1 MAFTWSFD
9 KGFGGARDSA
19 PDRTATSGATVI
31 QVPQAKE
38 SESARAAVA
47 NGQPRDVGMQASP
60 QSAAH
65 ASGETI
71 NVPLAAKK
79 LAAPVDALDASTSAL
94 ARRLPLLIWSTVAM
108 LLLFIVMVALDL
120 RSKSAETAYAGATGE
135 LLMHSQRLAKAVP
148 NALQG
153 DGNAF
158 AQLRDSRDRLA
169 TNLNAL
175 DDGGMVGDREVPGTG
190 DSARTQLTAVQNDWK
205 QTSKSATAILEN
217 EKLLT
222 SIGAALHALND
233 ATPALAQA
241 SEQIAAQKLQSGAP
255 PREVAAAGQLVM
267 LTQRLARNAN
277 ELLVG
282 EGVNPDS
289 AFSLGKD
296 GNTFRDTVEGLL
308 NGSDNLKL
316 APTRDTETR
325 DRLLAL
331 QKRFAAYQSQMKGL
345 LDNLPKVVAA
355 KQAGEQIF
363 KDSEPMRTHMVG
375 LQRAYA
381 EGTGAYLWLAFIT
394 GFLVLL
400 GAAMVART
408 YVKSVALQADEAR
421 RGRAQAE
428 RQEETLKATNE
439 TNQAAIL
446 RLMNELQ
453 EVADGNLTM
462 QATVSE
468 DITGAIADSVNYT
481 VEELRTLV
489 GRINSTVE
497 QVTDASSDA
506 QQTSTRLLAAS
517 DEQSREIRSTGD
529 AVLAMARQIS
539 EVSVSAAES
548 ATVARQSLT
557 AAENGQR
564 AVQNSISGMNEIRE
578 QIQETSKRI
587 KRLGESSQEIGEII
601 ELISDITEQTN
612 VLALNAAIQAASAGE
627 AGRGFSVV
635 AEEVQRLAERS
646 GEATKQIGALVR
658 TIQTDTQDAVSA
670 MEKST
675 QGVVEGAKLSDAAG
689 QSLSNIGRVSRQ
701 LAELIE
707 SISGETSTQAKSAG
721 GMASSIEHI
730 LSVNEEA
737 SDGTRRTATSIQQL
751 SALALELKSSVAR
764 FKVN

>member
-9 KGFGGARDSA
+9 NGFGGARDNAHNGEATRMTTAIDTSTA
-19 PDRTATSGATVI
+19 NVSDDATAVVADGASPALASPATSTSPV
-31 QVPQAKE
+31 
-38 SESARAAVA
+38 AA
-47 NGQPRDVGMQASP
+47 
-60 QSAAH
+60 
-65 ASGETI
+65 
-71 NVPLAAKK
+71 PLATKAIEM
-79 LAAPVDALDASTSAL
+79 LDASTASL
-94 ARRLPLLIWSTVAM
+94 ARRLPWLIWFTVAM
-108 LLLFIVMVALDL
+108 LLVFIVMVALDL
-120 RSKSAETAYAGATGE
+120 RSKSAEATYAGTTGE

-153 DGNAF
+153 NDGAF

-169 TNLNAL
+169 TNLHAL

-190 DSARTQLTAVQNDWK
+190 DSARLQLIAVQNDWK
-205 QTSKSATAILEN
+205 ETSKSASVILDN

-222 SIGAALHALND
+222 SIGATLRALND
-233 ATPALAQA
+233 ATPALAQT
-241 SEQIAAQKLQSGAP
+241 SEQIAAQKLQSGAS

-282 EGVNPDS
+282 EGVNPES

-296 GNTFRDTVEGLL
+296 TNTFRDLVEGLL

-316 APTRDTETR
+316 GPTREAETR
-325 DRLLAL
+325 DKLTGL
-331 QKRFAAYQSQMKGL
+331 QKRFAAYQVQMKGL

-355 KQAGEQIF
+355 KQAGEQVF
-363 KDSEPMRTHMVG
+363 KGSEPMRTHMLA
-375 LQRAYA
+375 LQRAYS
-381 EGTGAYLWLAFIT
+381 EGTSAFLWLAVLT
-394 GFLVLL
+394 GLLALV
-400 GAAMVART
+400 GAAMIART
-408 YVKSVALQADEAR
+408 YVRSVALQADEAR

-428 RQEETLKATNE
+428 HQEESLKATNE

-497 QVTDASSDA
+497 QVTDASSEA
-506 QQTSTRLLAAS
+506 QETSTRLLSAS

-548 ATVARQSLT
+548 ATVARQSLA
-557 AAENGQR
+557 AAEDGQR

-689 QSLSNIGRVSRQ
+689 QSLGNIGRVSRQ

-707 SISGETSTQAKSAG
+707 AISGDTSTQAKSAG